1 MIHFILQ
8 LVLASLHANNQ
19 RLLILN
25 MFPNSDP
32 KIMKDVQR
40 ALKLKARRDARIQSG
55 QLPRKEATSKSDV
68 ASRSS
73 VSTTPSPH
81 RLLFPT
87 SPPDTVPQA
96 EVDAKAETEI
106 DFGPSTGFA
115 IATTSL
121 HPVPTSL
128 DNGAVLDW
136 TGTSGN
142 EEKYERRWTLSISRR
157 KEKDRPQD
165 LGPMGI
171 EKQEILHAS
180 AVASFVLLPFIDT

>member
-1 MIHFILQ
+1 MIHFISQ
-8 LVLASLHANNQ
+8 LVMASLHANNQ
-19 RLLILN
+19 HLLILD

-40 ALKLKARRDARIQSG
+40 ALKLKARRDARQSG
-55 QLPRKEATSKSDV
+55 QLPRKETTSKSDV

-87 SPPDTVPQA
+87 SPPDTVSPA
-96 EVDAKAETEI
+96 EVDPKAETEI

-142 EEKYERRWTLSISRR
+142 EEKFERRWTLSISRR

-165 LGPMGI
+165 LGPMGM
-171 EKQEILHAS
+171 EKQELLHAS